1 MLRFLTAGESHG
13 RGLLVIVEGLP
24 AGLPLDA
31 ADIDADLS
39 RRQQG
44 YGRGGRMKIEKDH
57 AQILSGVRHGHTLGS
72 PVGLLIENRDWSNW
86 QQAMAAEA
94 MEIPE
99 EARRPVHRPRPGH
112 ADLAG
117 GIKYDRGDLRDVLE
131 RASARETAARTAA
144 GALCRLLLSELG
156 VEVASHVVQVGEV
169 AVEHP
174 LDVPWEAIRS
184 LPHDSPLG
192 CTDPEVEERMKAE
205 VDRARKARDSVNG
218 AFQVVARGLPAG
230 LGSHVHWD
238 RKLDGRILQAVGS
251 IPAVKAVSLGAGV
264 EGAALF
270 GSHFHDEIFY
280 DHDGKR
286 FFRRTNRAGGLEGG
300 VTNGEELRV
309 TGYMKPLS
317 TLPQPLQSV
326 DLRTHQPQEAAF
338 ERTDTTA
345 IRAAGVIG
353 EAMVCVVLAGA
364 ILEKLGGDSL
374 EEIRRNLDGYQEQ
387 VARY

>member
-1 MLRFLTAGESHG
+1 M
-13 RGLLVIVEGLP
+13 LVIVEGLP
-24 AGLPLDA
+24 AGLRVDA

-94 MEIPE
+94 MDVPE

-117 GIKYDRGDLRDVLE
+117 GVKYDRDDLRDVLE

-144 GALCRLLLSELG
+144 GALCRLLLSELA
-156 VEVASHVVQVGEV
+156 VEVASHVIQVGEV
-169 AVEHP
+169 ALEHP
-174 LDVPWEAIRS
+174 LDVPWDAIRS

-192 CTDPEVEERMKAE
+192 CIDPEVEERMKAE

-218 AFQVVARGLPAG
+218 AFQVVARGVPAG
-230 LGSHVHWD
+230 IGSHVHWD

-251 IPAVKAVSLGAGV
+251 IPAVKAASIGAGV

-280 DHDGKR
+280 DSDGKR

-326 DLRTHQPQEAAF
+326 DLRTHRPQEAAF

-364 ILEKLGGDSL
+364 MLEKLGGDSL
-374 EEIRRNLDGYQEQ
+374 EEVQRNLGGYNEQ